1 MPSVLDLLVA
11 LNPWWSNKPFETG
24 IRRENYFAKIQKYLK
39 TNEIVVLTG
48 VRRSGKTTLLFQII
62 DDLICNRQL
71 DPRSI
76 LFVNCDEP
84 EVTRLDNPLETLL
97 ETYRRDVY
105 GGDAAYLIL
114 DEIQTI
120 DGWER
125 WVKSLY
131 DRKQYSLILS
141 GSTSYL
147 LDSNLATL

>member
-1 MPSVLDLLVA
+1 MPPVLDLLVA
-11 LNPWWSNKPFETG
+11 LNPWWSNKPFEAG
-24 IRRENYFAKIQKYLK
+24 IRRETYFAKIQKYLK

-62 DDLICNRQL
+62 DDLIRNRGL

-97 ETYRRDVY
+97 EAYRRDVY
-105 GGDAAYLIL
+105 GGDAAYIIL
-114 DEIQTI
+114 DEVQTI

-125 WVKSLY
+125 WVNYPPLTQGACCRGPLR
-131 DRKQYSLILS
+131 DTRLQFN
-141 GSTSYL
+141 GCEG
-147 LDSNLATL
+147 